1 MNDNTPQNTSQETP
15 QKGVGMIKDDNIGI
29 YDNDVAM
36 MLDLNCAAIYSKLK
50 GWVLHNQNNGRNLR
64 DGRYWTYN
72 SMRAWSLELPFLSE
86 SQIRY
91 ALDKLENAG
100 LIVTGSYNQQ
110 PYDRTK
116 WYSVNPVPRTN
127 EPVKAESSIPENPQS
142 HLINLSNEN
151 DKISGPI
158 PILNTSI
165 NQIKPPLLEEHEK
178 ISENQNEIGKVFKAY
193 EGEIGILTPMVS
205 ANIQE
210 ALEVD
215 NIPPDWI
222 VTAIGE
228 ASRNNKRNWAYVSA
242 ILKNWKANGFQT
254 DKGKP
259 QGKAKGGFKKP
270 KYDMGD
276 YEVSHKSEIH
286 IVEDKDWEGFDGEV
300 PF

>member
-1 MNDNTPQNTSQETP
+1 MILRKARLENNYTRLPNEMLRNATLSWKARGLLCYLLSLPDDWTVNLKHLTTQAPDGRDSLLTGIAELRKAGYIKLQEVRSTQGKFAGVEYYVYDIPQEPDENIETAPDNDNEELT
-15 QKGVGMIKDDNIGI
+15 V
-29 YDNDVAM
+29 
-36 MLDLNCAAIYSKLK
+36 
-50 GWVLHNQNNGRNLR
+50 NG
-64 DGRYWTYN
+64 
-72 SMRAWSLELPFLSE
+72 LSVYGKTAHGK
-86 SQIRY
+86 S
-91 ALDKLENAG
+91 A
-100 LIVTGSYNQQ
+100 
-110 PYDRTK
+110 PTK
-116 WYSVNPVPRTN
+116 YL
-127 EPVKAESSIPENPQS
+127 VKEE
-142 HLINLSNEN
+142 LIN
-151 DKISGPI
+151 
-158 PILNTSI
+158 T
-165 NQIKPPLLEEHEK
+165 NQLLLEADEK

-286 IVEDKDWEGFDGEV
+286 IVEDKDWKGFDGEV

>member
-1 MNDNTPQNTSQETP
+1 MILRKARLENNYTRLPNEMLRNATLSWKARGLLCYLLSLPDDWTVNLKHLTTQAPDGRDSLLTGIAELRKAGYIKLQEVRSTQGKFAGVEYYVYDIPQEPDENIETAPDNDNEELT
-15 QKGVGMIKDDNIGI
+15 V
-29 YDNDVAM
+29 
-36 MLDLNCAAIYSKLK
+36 
-50 GWVLHNQNNGRNLR
+50 NG
-64 DGRYWTYN
+64 
-72 SMRAWSLELPFLSE
+72 LSV
-86 SQIRY
+86 Y
-91 ALDKLENAG
+91 GKTAHGKTA
-100 LIVTGSYNQQ
+100 
-110 PYDRTK
+110 PTK
-116 WYSVNPVPRTN
+116 YL
-127 EPVKAESSIPENPQS
+127 VKEE
-142 HLINLSNEN
+142 LIN
-151 DKISGPI
+151 
-158 PILNTSI
+158 T
-165 NQIKPPLLEEHEK
+165 NQLLLEADEK